1 MKYYIPTSSLNF
13 NNILSTESISP
24 KSFYERRGFGYSR
37 WFSVEENSIE
47 HLTLLYDKPHMFERP
62 QSDIEDHPMLIEID
76 VDDEFSKLTDG
87 VFYTN
92 RTIYLNPWQTKFIFF
107 AEKDKTTALSL
118 SDSSLETKLV
128 RLYQRKIYVHQF
140 EGTYSIAQKDSIP
153 PIGDID
159 GLVEEDYVINKMKG
173 LLYGYYIGANLS
185 STKENVQKLDALRE
199 IQNIFSSVLS
209 SYDKTPS
216 SAQRTR
222 LNELFDYLDSQQPIY
237 ADLEKEVG
245 NRQLVDRIF
254 AIFKRHGYVFTS
266 IDRTKLIYGLQDD
279 GENSQSITWINREI
293 ARAKS
298 LMESS
303 KVKLNPD
310 DAEIIVSSKD
320 KVMAPKA
327 IADNLMSNLFV
338 SWVNEVLCSKS
349 FNGKVNSIKEGL
361 SDEITK
367 SAKNVIGSDW
377 ENSPIRTYLNQL
389 RRHVRGEEFNQS
401 WDNGVLS
408 SMSAVLIKG
417 DEWEQLLNF
426 MQSKGMY
433 DYRIAFA
440 LYGVLNGF
448 ANMTR
453 DFTDLLLTTESS
465 YLSKVYREMY
475 GQLLDKRIPETT
487 IISSAIEI
495 KKPEKRIV
503 EEENQTNTNQIIE
516 GKAINDWQDEIRKF
530 AASVIKR
537 DKQKLLNSLEDA
549 FVQNGNNQDY
559 FVFITKLDN
568 FEGWKPGKNGPSKA
582 WIRLQEKYVPDY
594 NQRISKPAKEQRQN
608 NKSAQQEKGL
618 FDGFVDGLQNVA
630 HPVIS
635 AFTGEE
641 NLVRKEEKKQESSSP
656 EKAQQAVSHV
666 GKSILDDKS
675 NHKKINNGYQTL
687 PLFYDQ
693 ETESKYLL
701 LNIRHDIEEII
712 PDDANKKKI
721 MEDVEWFVNTMSNP
735 VKKQEYYKNVDM
747 KDTKAIIDKLLSLKS
762 GLGKDGKKKAP
773 YFSDELRAKVRDYLY
788 IKYGI
793 R

>member
-37 WFSVEENSIE
+37 WFPVEENSIE

-76 VDDEFSKLTDG
+76 VDDEFPKVTDG
-87 VFYTN
+87 VYYTDK
-92 RTIYLNPWQTKFIFF
+92 TIYLNPWQTKFIFF
-107 AEKDKTTALSL
+107 SEKDKTTTLSL

-199 IQNIFSSVLS
+199 IQNIFSSILS

-216 SAQRTR
+216 SAQHLR

-237 ADLEKEVG
+237 SDLEKEFG
-245 NRQLVDRIF
+245 DRQTVDRIF
-254 AIFKRHGYVFTS
+254 AIFKRYGYVFTS
-266 IDRTKLIYGLQDD
+266 IDRAKLIYGLQED
-279 GENSQSITWINREI
+279 GDNNQSMTWINREI
-293 ARAKS
+293 AHTKS

-303 KVKLNPD
+303 KVKLDPD

-320 KVMAPKA
+320 KVAVPKT
-327 IADNLMSNLFV
+327 IEDNLMANLFV
-338 SWVNEVLCSKS
+338 CWVNEVLCAKS
-349 FNGKVNSIKEGL
+349 FNGKINSIKELL

-377 ENSPIRTYLNQL
+377 EDSPIRTYLNQL

-475 GQLLDKRIPETT
+475 GQLLEKSIPKTT
-487 IISSAIEI
+487 NISSTIEI
-495 KKPEKRIV
+495 KKIEKAIF
-503 EEENQTNTNQIIE
+503 EEETQTIIVQNPE
-516 GKAINDWQDEIRKF
+516 GKKLKDWQTEIKVF

-537 DKQKLLNSLEDA
+537 DKQKLLNSLEEA
-549 FVQNGNNQDY
+549 FTQNGDNQDY
-559 FVFITKLDN
+559 FVFITMLDN

-582 WIRLQEKYVPDY
+582 WTRLQEHYVPDY
-594 NQRISKPAKEQRQN
+594 NQRIGKVVKKQNQSRKPI
-608 NKSAQQEKGL
+608 QQEKGL
-618 FDGFVDGLQNVA
+618 FSDISEEQHNLYPINATSVNFVDDTNASNFILSRSYLPNEVRDVLEKKIISFQKDYAPNGYYYGREDSPRTNDNTIK
-630 HPVIS
+630 HFINKCTYTKGKNPSWIPV
-635 AFTGEE
+635 TEE
-641 NLVRKEEKKQESSSP
+641 NKALLERLKQE
-656 EKAQQAVSHV
+656 
-666 GKSILDDKS
+666 L
-675 NHKKINNGYQTL
+675 
-687 PLFYDQ
+687 YDR
-693 ETESKYLL
+693 Y
-701 LNIRHDIEEII
+701 
-712 PDDANKKKI
+712 ANK
-721 MEDVEWFVNTMSNP
+721 
-735 VKKQEYYKNVDM
+735 
-747 KDTKAIIDKLLSLKS
+747 
-762 GLGKDGKKKAP
+762 
-773 YFSDELRAKVRDYLY
+773 
-788 IKYGI
+788 
-793 R
+793 

>member
-13 NNILSTESISP
+13 NNILSTESLSP

-76 VDDEFSKLTDG
+76 VDDEFPKVADG
-87 VFYTN
+87 VFYTD
-92 RTIYLNPWQTKFIFF
+92 RTIYLNPWQTKFIFLT
-107 AEKDKTTALSL
+107 EKDKTTALSL

-140 EGTYSIAQKDSIP
+140 EGTFPVVQKDSIA

-159 GLVEEDYVINKMKG
+159 SLVEEDYVINKMKG

-216 SAQRTR
+216 NAQRLR
-222 LNELFDYLDSQQPIY
+222 LNELFDYLDSLQPIY

-245 NRQLVDRIF
+245 NRLLVDRIF

-266 IDRTKLIYGLQDD
+266 IDRTKLVYGLQDD
-279 GENSQSITWINREI
+279 GENNQSITWINREI

-303 KVKLNPD
+303 RVKLNPD
-310 DAEIIVSSKD
+310 VAEIIVSSKD
-320 KVMAPKA
+320 KVAAPK
-327 IADNLMSNLFV
+327 IIEDNLMASLFV
-338 SWVNEVLCSKS
+338 CWANDVLCSKS
-349 FNGKVNSIKEGL
+349 FNGKINSIKEGL

-377 ENSPIRTYLNQL
+377 ENSPVRTYLNQL
-389 RRHVRGEEFNQS
+389 RRHVRGEEFNQP

-408 SMSAVLIKG
+408 SISAVLIKG

-475 GQLLDKRIPETT
+475 GQLLDKSIPETINTSST
-487 IISSAIEI
+487 IET
-495 KKPEKRIV
+495 KKLKKGTLEEGMRTIV
-503 EEENQTNTNQIIE
+503 LQNPEENALKN
-516 GKAINDWQDEIRKF
+516 WQNGIKVF

-537 DKQKLLNSLEDA
+537 DKQKLLRSLEDA
-549 FVQNGNNQDY
+549 FAQNGDNQDY
-559 FVFITKLDN
+559 FAFITMLDN
-568 FEGWKPGKNGPSKA
+568 FEGWKPGKNGPSTA
-582 WIRLQEKYVPDY
+582 WTRLQEHYVPDY
-594 NQRISKPAKEQRQN
+594 NQRIGKPAKKQSQS
-608 NKSAQQEKGL
+608 KKPTQQEKGL
-618 FDGFVDGLQNVA
+618 FDGFVDGLQNVTQT
-630 HPVIS
+630 VINV
-635 AFTGEE
+635 FTGDEDKTS
-641 NLVRKEEKKQESSSP
+641 KEDLKQESSSP
-656 EKAQQAVSHV
+656 KQAKQVVSRLE
-666 GKSILDDKS
+666 KSILDDKAWIYECAS
-675 NHKKINNGYQTL
+675 LISDSRANRQ
-687 PLFYDQ
+687 F
-693 ETESKYLL
+693 
-701 LNIRHDIEEII
+701 IE
-712 PDDANKKKI
+712 D
-721 MEDVEWFVNTMSNP
+721 MEWFVGNHNDTYND
-735 VKKQEYYKNVDM
+735 KKKGIVPGYYAGHDRTNERVLERIRAYMDNKLKPRNEKMRWLADIYANIPIN
-747 KDTKAIIDKLLSLKS
+747 KIIDHISKMY
-762 GLGKDGKKKAP
+762 D
-773 YFSDELRAKVRDYLY
+773 
-788 IKYGI
+788 I
-793 R
+793 

>member
-13 NNILSTESISP
+13 NNILSTESLSP
-24 KSFYERRGFGYSR
+24 KSFYEIRGFGYSR

-76 VDDEFSKLTDG
+76 VDDEFPKVADG
-87 VFYTN
+87 VFYTD

-107 AEKDKTTALSL
+107 TEKDKTTALSL

-128 RLYQRKIYVHQF
+128 RLYQRKIFVHQF
-140 EGTYSIAQKDSIP
+140 EGTFPIVQKDSIA

-159 GLVEEDYVINKMKG
+159 SLVEEDYVINKMKG

-185 STKENVQKLDALRE
+185 STKENVQKLDVLRE

-216 SAQRTR
+216 NAQRSR
-222 LNELFDYLDSQQPIY
+222 LNELFDYLDSLQPIY

-245 NRQLVDRIF
+245 NRLLVDRIF

-266 IDRTKLIYGLQDD
+266 IDRTKLVYGLQDD
-279 GENSQSITWINREI
+279 GENNQSITWINREI

-310 DAEIIVSSKD
+310 VAEIIVSSKD
-320 KVMAPKA
+320 KVAAPKT
-327 IADNLMSNLFV
+327 IEDNLMANLFV
-338 SWVNEVLCSKS
+338 CWVNDVLCSKS
-349 FNGKVNSIKEGL
+349 FNGKINSIKEGL

-377 ENSPIRTYLNQL
+377 ENSPVRTYLNQL

-408 SMSAVLIKG
+408 SISAVLIKG

-475 GQLLDKRIPETT
+475 GQLLEKSIPETSNTSST
-487 IISSAIEI
+487 IETKKLEKGTLEEGMRTIVLQ
-495 KKPEKRIV
+495 KPE
-503 EEENQTNTNQIIE
+503 EEAL
-516 GKAINDWQDEIRKF
+516 KDWQNGIREF

-537 DKQKLLNSLEDA
+537 NKQKLLSSLEDA
-549 FVQNGNNQDY
+549 FAQNGDNQDY
-559 FVFITKLDN
+559 FAFITMLDN
-568 FEGWKPGKNGPSKA
+568 FEGWKPGKNGPSTA
-582 WIRLQEKYVPDY
+582 WTRLQEHYVPDY
-594 NQRISKPAKEQRQN
+594 NQRIGKPAKKQSQN
-608 NKSAQQEKGL
+608 KKPTQQEKGL

-630 HPVIS
+630 QTVIN
-635 AFTGEE
+635 AFTGDEDKT
-641 NLVRKEEKKQESSSP
+641 NKEDLKQELSSP
-656 EKAQQAVSHV
+656 GKAKQAVSRV
-666 GKSILDDKS
+666 GKSILEDKAWIYKCS
-675 NHKKINNGYQTL
+675 TL
-687 PLFYDQ
+687 ISDSRANRQF
-693 ETESKYLL
+693 
-701 LNIRHDIEEII
+701 IE
-712 PDDANKKKI
+712 D
-721 MEDVEWFVNTMSNP
+721 MEWFVGNHNDTYYD
-735 VKKQEYYKNVDM
+735 KKKGKVPGYYAGHDRTNERVLERIRAYMDNKLKPRNEKTRWLADIYANIPIN
-747 KDTKAIIDKLLSLKS
+747 KIID
-762 GLGKDGKKKAP
+762 
-773 YFSDELRAKVRDYLY
+773 Y
-788 IKYGI
+788 ISKMYGV
-793 R
+793 

>member
-37 WFSVEENSIE
+37 WFPVEENSIE
-47 HLTLLYDKPHMFERP
+47 YLTLLYDTPHVFERP
-62 QSDIEDHPMLIEID
+62 KSDMEDHPMLIEID
-76 VDDEFSKLTDG
+76 VDDEFPKVTDG
-87 VFYTN
+87 VYYTN
-92 RTIYLNPWQTKFIFF
+92 KTIYLNPWQTKFIFF
-107 AEKDKTTALSL
+107 SEKDKTTTLSL

-216 SAQRTR
+216 SAQRLR

-237 ADLEKEVG
+237 SDLEKEFG
-245 NRQLVDRIF
+245 NRQTVDRIF
-254 AIFKRHGYVFTS
+254 AIFKRYGYVFTS
-266 IDRTKLIYGLQDD
+266 IDRAKLIHGLQED
-279 GENSQSITWINREI
+279 GDNNQSMTWINREI
-293 ARAKS
+293 AHTKS

-303 KVKLNPD
+303 KVKLDPD

-320 KVMAPKA
+320 KVAVPKT
-327 IADNLMSNLFV
+327 IEDNLMANLFV
-338 SWVNEVLCSKS
+338 CWVNEVLCAKS
-349 FNGKVNSIKEGL
+349 FNGKINSIKELL

-377 ENSPIRTYLNQL
+377 EDSPIRTYLNQL
-389 RRHVRGEEFNQS
+389 RRHVRGEEFNQL

-475 GQLLDKRIPETT
+475 GQLLEKSIPKTTNISSTIETKKTEKAIFEEETQT
-487 IISSAIEI
+487 IIVQN
-495 KKPEKRIV
+495 P
-503 EEENQTNTNQIIE
+503 E
-516 GKAINDWQDEIRKF
+516 GKKLKDWQTEIRVF
-530 AASVIKR
+530 AASVIKKN
-537 DKQKLLNSLEDA
+537 KQKLLDSLEEA
-549 FVQNGNNQDY
+549 FTQNGDNQDY
-559 FVFITKLDN
+559 FVFITMLDN

-582 WIRLQEKYVPDY
+582 WTRLQEHYVPDY
-594 NQRISKPAKEQRQN
+594 NQRMGKVVKKQNQSRKPI
-608 NKSAQQEKGL
+608 QQEKGL
-618 FDGFVDGLQNVA
+618 FSDISEEQHNLYPINATSVNFVDDTNASNFILSRSYLPNEVRDVLEKKIISFQKDYAPNGYYYGREDSPRTNDNTIK
-630 HPVIS
+630 HFINKCTYTKGKNPSWIPV
-635 AFTGEE
+635 TEE
-641 NLVRKEEKKQESSSP
+641 NKALLERLKQE
-656 EKAQQAVSHV
+656 
-666 GKSILDDKS
+666 L
-675 NHKKINNGYQTL
+675 
-687 PLFYDQ
+687 YDR
-693 ETESKYLL
+693 Y
-701 LNIRHDIEEII
+701 
-712 PDDANKKKI
+712 ANK
-721 MEDVEWFVNTMSNP
+721 
-735 VKKQEYYKNVDM
+735 
-747 KDTKAIIDKLLSLKS
+747 
-762 GLGKDGKKKAP
+762 
-773 YFSDELRAKVRDYLY
+773 
-788 IKYGI
+788 
-793 R
+793 

>member
-37 WFSVEENSIE
+37 WFSVEENSVE

-76 VDDEFSKLTDG
+76 VDDEFSKLNDG

-216 SAQRTR
+216 SAQRSR

-237 ADLEKEVG
+237 TDLEKEVG

-279 GENSQSITWINREI
+279 GDNNQSITWINREI
-293 ARAKS
+293 AHAKS

-320 KVMAPKA
+320 KVMASKA

-338 SWVNEVLCSKS
+338 NWVNEVLCSKS
-349 FNGKVNSIKEGL
+349 FNGKVNSFKEGL

-408 SMSAVLIKG
+408 SISAVLIKG

-487 IISSAIEI
+487 IISSAIET
-495 KKPEKRIV
+495 KKSEKRIV
-503 EEENQTNTNQIIE
+503 EEENLTNTNQTNTNQIIE
-516 GKAINDWQDEIRKF
+516 GKTINDWQDEIRKF

-537 DKQKLLNSLEDA
+537 DKQKLLNSLEGA

-594 NQRISKPAKEQRQN
+594 NQRISKPAKKQRQN

-656 EKAQQAVSHV
+656 DKAQQAVSHV
-666 GKSILDDKS
+666 GKSILDDKTWIDECAILIS
-675 NHKKINNGYQTL
+675 DPRAKRQ
-687 PLFYDQ
+687 FV
-693 ETESKYLL
+693 
-701 LNIRHDIEEII
+701 
-712 PDDANKKKI
+712 
-721 MEDVEWFVNTMSNP
+721 EDMEWFVGNHNDTYNDKRNGMRP
-735 VKKQEYYKNVDM
+735 GYYAGHDRTNERVLERIRTYMENKLKPRSEKM
-747 KDTKAIIDKLLSLKS
+747 KWLADIYVNIPINKIIDNISR
-762 GLGKDGKKKAP
+762 
-773 YFSDELRAKVRDYLY
+773 E
-788 IKYGI
+788 YGV
-793 R
+793 

>member
-13 NNILSTESISP
+13 NNILSTESLSP
-24 KSFYERRGFGYSR
+24 KSFYEIRGFGYSR

-76 VDDEFSKLTDG
+76 VDDEFPKVADG
-87 VFYTN
+87 VFYTD

-107 AEKDKTTALSL
+107 TEKDKTTALSL

-128 RLYQRKIYVHQF
+128 RLYQRKIFVHQF
-140 EGTYSIAQKDSIP
+140 EGTFPIVQKDSIA

-159 GLVEEDYVINKMKG
+159 SLVEEDYVINKMKG

-216 SAQRTR
+216 NAQRSR
-222 LNELFDYLDSQQPIY
+222 LNELFDYLDSLQPIY

-245 NRQLVDRIF
+245 NRLLVDRIF

-266 IDRTKLIYGLQDD
+266 IDRTKLVYGLQDD
-279 GENSQSITWINREI
+279 GENNQSITWINREI

-310 DAEIIVSSKD
+310 VAEIIVSSKD
-320 KVMAPKA
+320 KVAAPK
-327 IADNLMSNLFV
+327 IIEDNLMANLFV
-338 SWVNEVLCSKS
+338 CWVNDVLCSKS
-349 FNGKVNSIKEGL
+349 FNGKINSIKEGL

-377 ENSPIRTYLNQL
+377 ENSPVRTYLNQL

-408 SMSAVLIKG
+408 SISAVLIKG

-475 GQLLDKRIPETT
+475 GQLLEKSIPETSNTSST
-487 IISSAIEI
+487 IET
-495 KKPEKRIV
+495 KKLEKGTLEEGMRTIV
-503 EEENQTNTNQIIE
+503 LQNPEEEAL
-516 GKAINDWQDEIRKF
+516 KDWQNGIRVF

-537 DKQKLLNSLEDA
+537 DKQKLLSSLEDA
-549 FVQNGNNQDY
+549 FAQNGDNQDY
-559 FVFITKLDN
+559 FAFITMLDN
-568 FEGWKPGKNGPSKA
+568 FEGWKPGKNGPSTA
-582 WIRLQEKYVPDY
+582 WTRLQEHYVPDY
-594 NQRISKPAKEQRQN
+594 NQRIGKPAKKQSQN
-608 NKSAQQEKGL
+608 KKPTQQEKGL

-630 HPVIS
+630 QTVIN
-635 AFTGEE
+635 AFTGDEDKT
-641 NLVRKEEKKQESSSP
+641 NKEDLKQELSSP
-656 EKAQQAVSHV
+656 GKAKQAVSRV
-666 GKSILDDKS
+666 GKSILEDKAWIYECS
-675 NHKKINNGYQTL
+675 TL
-687 PLFYDQ
+687 ISDSRANRQF
-693 ETESKYLL
+693 
-701 LNIRHDIEEII
+701 IE
-712 PDDANKKKI
+712 D
-721 MEDVEWFVNTMSNP
+721 MEWFVGNHNDTYYD
-735 VKKQEYYKNVDM
+735 KKKGKVPGYYAGHDRTNERVLERIRAYMDNKLKPRNEKMRWLADIYANIPIN
-747 KDTKAIIDKLLSLKS
+747 KIID
-762 GLGKDGKKKAP
+762 
-773 YFSDELRAKVRDYLY
+773 Y
-788 IKYGI
+788 ISKMYGV
-793 R
+793 

>member
-37 WFSVEENSIE
+37 WFPVEENSIE
-47 HLTLLYDKPHMFERP
+47 YLTLLYDTPHVFERP
-62 QSDIEDHPMLIEID
+62 KSDMEDHPMLIEID
-76 VDDEFSKLTDG
+76 VDDEFPKVTDG
-87 VFYTN
+87 VYYTN
-92 RTIYLNPWQTKFIFF
+92 KTIYLNPWQTKFIFF
-107 AEKDKTTALSL
+107 SEKDKTTTLSL

-216 SAQRTR
+216 SAQHLR

-237 ADLEKEVG
+237 SDLEKEFG
-245 NRQLVDRIF
+245 DRQTVDRIF
-254 AIFKRHGYVFTS
+254 AIFKRYGYVFTS
-266 IDRTKLIYGLQDD
+266 IDRTKLIHGLQED
-279 GENSQSITWINREI
+279 GDNNQSMTWINREI
-293 ARAKS
+293 AHTKS

-303 KVKLNPD
+303 KVKLDPD

-320 KVMAPKA
+320 KVAVPKTIEDKLMA
-327 IADNLMSNLFV
+327 NLFV
-338 SWVNEVLCSKS
+338 CWVNEVLCAKS
-349 FNGKVNSIKEGL
+349 FNGKINSIKELL

-377 ENSPIRTYLNQL
+377 VDSPIRTYLNQL

-475 GQLLDKRIPETT
+475 GQLLEKSIPKTTNISSTIETKKTEKAIFEEETQT
-487 IISSAIEI
+487 IIVQN
-495 KKPEKRIV
+495 P
-503 EEENQTNTNQIIE
+503 E
-516 GKAINDWQDEIRKF
+516 GKKLKDWQTEIRVF
-530 AASVIKR
+530 AASVIKKN
-537 DKQKLLNSLEDA
+537 KQKLLDSLEEA
-549 FVQNGNNQDY
+549 FTQNGDNQDY
-559 FVFITKLDN
+559 FVFITKLGN

-582 WIRLQEKYVPDY
+582 WTRLQEHYVPDY
-594 NQRISKPAKEQRQN
+594 NQRI
-608 NKSAQQEKGL
+608 
-618 FDGFVDGLQNVA
+618 
-630 HPVIS
+630 
-635 AFTGEE
+635 
-641 NLVRKEEKKQESSSP
+641 
-656 EKAQQAVSHV
+656 
-666 GKSILDDKS
+666 GK
-675 NHKKINNGYQTL
+675 
-687 PLFYDQ
+687 
-693 ETESKYLL
+693 
-701 LNIRHDIEEII
+701 
-712 PDDANKKKI
+712 
-721 MEDVEWFVNTMSNP
+721 V
-735 VKKQEYYKNVDM
+735 VKKQKQSKKPIQQERGLFSGISEEPHDPHPIIATSVNFVD
-747 KDTKAIIDKLLSLKS
+747 DTNASNFILSRSYL
-762 GLGKDGKKKAP
+762 P
-773 YFSDELRAKVRDYLY
+773 NEVRDVLEKKIYSFQKDYAPNGYYYGREDSPRTNDNTIKHFINKCTYTKGKNPSWIPVTEENKALLERLKQELY
-788 IKYGI
+788 DRYAN

>member
-37 WFSVEENSIE
+37 WFTVEENSIE
-47 HLTLLYDKPHMFERP
+47 HLTILYDKPHMFERP

-76 VDDEFSKLTDG
+76 VDDEFSKLADG
-87 VFYTN
+87 IFYTE

-140 EGTYSIAQKDSIP
+140 EGSYPILQKDSIA

-159 GLVEEDYVINKMKG
+159 SLVEEDYVINKMKG

-216 SAQRTR
+216 SAQRSR

-245 NRQLVDRIF
+245 NRLLVDKIF
-254 AIFKRHGYVFTS
+254 AIFKRHGYVFSS

-279 GENSQSITWINREI
+279 GENNQSITWINREI

-320 KVMAPKA
+320 KVTAPKA

-377 ENSPIRTYLNQL
+377 ENSPVRTYLNQL

-408 SMSAVLIKG
+408 SISAVLIKG

-426 MQSKGMY
+426 MQGKGMY

-453 DFTDLLLTTESS
+453 DFTDLLLTTESG

-475 GQLLDKRIPETT
+475 GQLLEKSIPETT
-487 IISSAIEI
+487 STSSAIET
-495 KKPEKRIV
+495 KKPEIGTV
-503 EEENQTNTNQIIE
+503 EEGMRTIVLQNPEE
-516 GKAINDWQDEIRKF
+516 KALKEWQNEIRVF

-549 FVQNGNNQDY
+549 FAQNGNNQDY
-559 FVFITKLDN
+559 FVFITMLDN
-568 FEGWKPGKNGPSKA
+568 FEGWKPGKNGPSTA
-582 WIRLQEKYVPDY
+582 WTRLQEHYVPDY
-594 NQRISKPAKEQRQN
+594 NQRIGKPAKKQSQS
-608 NKSAQQEKGL
+608 KKPAQQEKGL

-630 HPVIS
+630 QTVIN
-635 AFTGEE
+635 AFTGDEDKT
-641 NLVRKEEKKQESSSP
+641 NKEEPKQESSSP
-656 EKAQQAVSHV
+656 KKVEQAVSRV
-666 GKSILDDKS
+666 GKSILDDKAWIYECAS
-675 NHKKINNGYQTL
+675 LISDSRANRQ
-687 PLFYDQ
+687 F
-693 ETESKYLL
+693 
-701 LNIRHDIEEII
+701 IE
-712 PDDANKKKI
+712 D
-721 MEDVEWFVNTMSNP
+721 MEWFVGNHNDTYND
-735 VKKQEYYKNVDM
+735 KKKGIVTGYYAGHDRTNERVLERIRAYMDNKLKPRSEKMQWLADIYVNIPIN
-747 KDTKAIIDKLLSLKS
+747 KIIDYIS
-762 GLGKDGKKKAP
+762 
-773 YFSDELRAKVRDYLY
+773 KV
-788 IKYGI
+788 YGV
-793 R
+793 